1 MKTIPQSLNL
11 IHKGSILKPIAWKII
26 GNGTKIKLQSIQIK
40 PKSLSILKK
49 GMIFKSKPIQLIKI
63 LLQSLKNYR

>member
-26 GNGTKIKLQSIQIK
+26 GNGTKIKLQSIQII
-40 PKSLSILKK
+40 PKSLSIFKK
-49 GMIFKSKPIQLIKI
+49 RYDFQV
-63 LLQSLKNYR
+63 